1 MIKFI
6 TEEYLRNLYRE
17 EAFDTYKLK
26 QGQRL
31 TPGAKEYLSDKR
43 IKLIYDSSEVDSND
57 SINKKYHKNSITKS
71 DVVEQKNSEHN
82 KNNNTEIIEVSST
95 EIIEVNSTDSE
106 SNKAQT
112 NIQEVANK
120 TSNVSIK
127 VRKKLYYKLKSV
139 ESLFLVTSNE
149 VLKIDIILAQNIVSL
164 SRRIGNLKKFV
175 MGKSNFESIIILN
188 ECSKINSCNITDELD
203 DCFEITEFHMQLEK
217 GSAILKMH
225 SLRCA
230 LQELQCEIDDIYE
243 DINDE
248 FKDKVIK
255 NINGVINL
263 LSQLICT
270 AVGGKEC
277 QRRN

>member
-1 MIKFI
+1 
-6 TEEYLRNLYRE
+6 
-17 EAFDTYKLK
+17 
-26 QGQRL
+26 
-31 TPGAKEYLSDKR
+31 
-43 IKLIYDSSEVDSND
+43 
-57 SINKKYHKNSITKS
+57 
-71 DVVEQKNSEHN
+71 
-82 KNNNTEIIEVSST
+82 
-95 EIIEVNSTDSE
+95 
-106 SNKAQT
+106 
-112 NIQEVANK
+112 
-120 TSNVSIK
+120 
-127 VRKKLYYKLKSV
+127 
-139 ESLFLVTSNE
+139 
-149 VLKIDIILAQNIVSL
+149 
-164 SRRIGNLKKFV
+164 
-175 MGKSNFESIIILN
+175 
-188 ECSKINSCNITDELD
+188 
-203 DCFEITEFHMQLEK
+203 MQLEK